1 MPHKI
6 QKISRKRQVV
16 IANQINESRFRMSKG
31 EQKLMLYC
39 IAMIDNKEG
48 RIQRTFEMD
57 IKDFIS
63 FLGIKG
69 NDYYQRMLDMTR
81 DFASRIFEI
90 KQPNGELHRIPV
102 LSIIKYKKG
111 SIELKVNDQLA
122 PYLLDLKSKFTKY
135 SLQEVLSLK
144 SGFSMRLY
152 QLLAQYQYRQEVEF
166 SLEKLRFCLNVDDG
180 KLQRFF
186 DFKKRVLEPAKNE
199 INEKSSLRFEYKLIK
214 KGRKVIAIKFII
226 TQPIQPQLNFLNL
239 EPKLSIPEALKNA
252 LQDTLNLSDDK
263 IHQLALKNAPEAL
276 KNALDVVLVYT
287 RDKLTKKIQKP
298 VNLFYDVLRNPD
310 KYDLSQHVEDLR
322 REEKEAE
329 EQRLAEEQRQKEE
342 EEKKKKE
349 AEQREI
355 KYQAID
361 HYIDLNPE
369 EYQDILNK
377 VLEELKTQKGKRFL
391 YMQVEKLSTKEKIS
405 MTEALEKSPLT
416 KILGRQKLWEEK
428 LKEYVSF
435 FH

>member
-1 MPHKI
+1 M
-6 QKISRKRQVV
+6 QNTT
-16 IANQINESRFRMSKG
+16 A
-31 EQKLMLYC
+31 
-39 IAMIDNKEG
+39 
-48 RIQRTFEMD
+48 
-57 IKDFIS
+57 
-63 FLGIKG
+63 
-69 NDYYQRMLDMTR
+69 
-81 DFASRIFEI
+81 DFAGKVFEI
-90 KQPNGELHRIPV
+90 KLPDGRLRQITA
-102 LSIIKYKKG
+102 LSMVEYYQGKVK
-111 SIELKVNDQLA
+111 LKVNPELA
-122 PYLLDLKSKFTKY
+122 PFLLEMKSHFTKY

-239 EPKLSIPEALKNA
+239 EPKLSIPETLKNA

-263 IHQLALKNAPEAL
+263 IHQLTLKNAPEAL

-435 FH
+435 

>member
-1 MPHKI
+1 MPHQI
-6 QKISRKRQVV
+6 QKISSKRQVV
-16 IANQINESRFRMSKG
+16 IANQINESRFKMSKG

-39 IAMIDNKEG
+39 VAMIDNKEG
-48 RIQRTFEMD
+48 RIERTFEMD

-69 NDYYQRMLDMTR
+69 NDYYRRMLDMTR
-81 DFASRIFEI
+81 DFASRVFEI
-90 KQPNGELHRIPV
+90 KQPNGELHQIPV

-111 SIELKVNDQLA
+111 SVELKVNDQLA
-122 PYLLDLKSKFTKY
+122 PYLIDLKSHFTKY

-144 SGFSMRLY
+144 SAFAMRLY
-152 QLLAQYQYRQEVEF
+152 QLLAQYQYKQEVEF

-180 KLQRFF
+180 KFKRYF
-186 DFKKRVLEPAKNE
+186 DFKRYVLEYAQNE
-199 INEKSSLRFEYKLIK
+199 INKKSTLRFEYKPIK

-226 TQPIQPQLNFLNL
+226 TQPIQSQLDFLDP
-239 EPKLSIPEALKNA
+239 EPKPAIPETLKNA
-252 LQDTLNLSDDK
+252 LQDTFNLSDDK
-263 IHQLALKNAPEAL
+263 IYQLTLKNAPEAL

-287 RDKLTKKIQKP
+287 QDKLTKKVEKP
-298 VNLFYDVLRNPD
+298 VNLFYDVLRNPN

-322 REEKEAE
+322 REEREAE
-329 EQRLAEEQRQKEE
+329 EQRLAEEKRQQEE
-342 EEKKKKE
+342 QEKKKKE

-361 HYIDLNPE
+361 HYIELNPE
-369 EYQDILNK
+369 DYEHILNK
-377 VLEELKTQKGKRFL
+377 ILEELKTQKGKGFL
-391 YMQVEKLSTKEKIS
+391 YTQVEKLSTKEKIS

-416 KILGRQKLWEEK
+416 RTLGRQKLWEEK

-435 FH
+435 

>member
-1 MPHKI
+1 MPHQI

-48 RIQRTFEMD
+48 RIERTFEMD

-81 DFASRIFEI
+81 DFASRVFEI

-111 SIELKVNDQLA
+111 SVELKVNDQLA

-135 SLQEVLSLK
+135 SLQEALSFK

-152 QLLAQYQYRQEVEF
+152 QLLAQYQYKQEVEF

-186 DFKKRVLEPAKNE
+186 DFKKRVLEPARKE
-199 INEKSSLRFEYKLIK
+199 INEKSTLRFEYKEIRK
-214 KGRKVIAIKFII
+214 YKQKVIAIKFII
-226 TQPIQPQLNFLNL
+226 TQPIQSQLDFLDPD
-239 EPKLSIPEALKNA
+239 PKPVIPETLKNA
-252 LQDTLNLSDDK
+252 LQDTFNLSDDK
-263 IHQLALKNAPEAL
+263 IHHLTLKNAPEAL

-287 RDKLTKKIQKP
+287 QDKLTKRIEKP
-298 VNLFYDVLRNPD
+298 LNLFYDVLRNPD

-322 REEKEAE
+322 REEREAE
-329 EQRLAEEQRQKEE
+329 EQKLAEEKRQQEE

-349 AEQREI
+349 AEQRKI
-355 KYQAID
+355 KDEAID
-361 HYIDLNPE
+361 HYIELNPE
-369 EYQDILNK
+369 EYQDVLNEI
-377 VLEELKTQKGKRFL
+377 LEEIKTVETKDFLHKQLK
-391 YMQVEKLSTKEKIS
+391 KLSTKEKIS

-416 KILGRQKLWEEK
+416 RTLGRKKVWEEK
-428 LKEYVSF
+428 LKDFV
-435 FH
+435 